1 MSTHHTPA
9 ARLQINGKE
18 FGSQTQSRIIS
29 IRLTD
34 KRGFE
39 ADELTIELDDTDQ
52 SLAFPQTD
60 SQIKVWLGYR
70 ESGLI
75 YKGAYRITEISWQ
88 GPPDTV
94 QITAQAADMSSKLAE
109 QQEKSWHQTSLKT
122 IVETIAKQHSLIPV
136 VGKNYQNEPI
146 PHIDQTNESD
156 AAFLTR
162 LAEQYDAVATV
173 KDGRLLFISAGEA
186 TTAGGAPLPEI
197 ILSRQST
204 DQYHY
209 RRSATQNHQAVRAY
223 YTDKKTG
230 KKQEIIISKDNVE
243 PVKTTQTKVYKYK
256 RKRQDGRT
264 QKITRKTVK
273 TTRPIP
279 TDGLKIKTLRH
290 LYPNK
295 GSAEHGARA
304 AFKRLKR
311 SSEEFDLRIHPGR
324 PEITPESPIILQG
337 FKDPIDAAQWIGVE
351 IETTLDQN
359 GLSSKIKLESRLNLN
374 PPDTPA

>member
-1 MSTHHTPA
+1 MTTRHTPA
-9 ARLQINGKE
+9 ARLQINGQA

-52 SLAFPQTD
+52 SLAFPPQD
-60 SQIKVWLGYR
+60 SQIKLWLGYR

-88 GPPDTV
+88 GAPDTLH
-94 QITAQAADMSSKLAE
+94 ITAQAADMSSKLAE

-122 IVETIAKQHSLIPV
+122 IVETIAKQHNLIPV
-136 VGKNYQNEPI
+136 IGKNYQNEPI
-146 PHIDQTNESD
+146 AHIDQTNESD

-173 KDGRLLFISAGEA
+173 KDGRLLFIAAGEA
-186 TTAGGAPLPEI
+186 ATADGTPLPEI

-209 RRSATQNHQAVRAY
+209 RRSATQNHQAVRAC

-230 KKQEIIISKDNVE
+230 KKQEVIISKDNVR
-243 PVKTTQTKVYKYK
+243 PVKTTQTKAKNK
-256 RKRQDGRT
+256 RRQ
-264 QKITRKTVK
+264 TVK
-273 TTRPIP
+273 TTPP
-279 TDGLKIKTLRH
+279 VKTDGLKIKTLRH
-290 LYPNK
+290 LYPNR

-311 SSEEFDLRIHPGR
+311 SSEEFEIQINPGR
-324 PEITPESPIILQG
+324 PEITPESPVVLQG
-337 FKDPIDAAQWIGVE
+337 FKAEIDAAQWIGVE

-359 GLSSKIKLESRLNLN
+359 GLSSKIKLESRLNPN